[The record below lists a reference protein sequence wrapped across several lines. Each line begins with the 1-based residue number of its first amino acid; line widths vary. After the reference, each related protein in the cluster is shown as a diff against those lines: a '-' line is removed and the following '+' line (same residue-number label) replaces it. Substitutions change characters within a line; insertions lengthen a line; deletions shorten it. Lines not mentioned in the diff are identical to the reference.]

1 VLLGGRTARSQR
13 SILNNLFIT
22 YLLILSP
29 LGKRGLHQKIYI
41 MADKNDTNNS
51 LVNTQDPISIPLDPR
66 TGGKTVLDSGSDG
79 DVPISWGAMSS
90 TAGILEMSDEND
102 SEVSSLSSPGKPK
115 RTKRSPNRDDSDSDD
130 EDENGNK
137 LEKKL
142 EDSQTS
148 TFNPA
153 TDVGFLTSGLKAGF
167 SEDRNKRFRRTM
179 EVIVLRNH

>member
-1 VLLGGRTARSQR
+1 VAGLPAHKDLIIYCSYALMVSRRT
-13 SILNNLFIT
+13 T
-22 YLLILSP
+22 
-29 LGKRGLHQKIYI
+29 RGYSKSNQTQKYI
-41 MADKNDTNNS
+41 MADKTDTNNS
-51 LVNTQDPISIPLDPR
+51 SLASTQDPISIPLDPR
-66 TGGKTVLDSGSDG
+66 TGGKTVLDSGSES

-90 TAGILEMSDEND
+90 TAGILQMSDEND

-142 EDSQTS
+142 EDSHTS
-148 TFNPA
+148 SFNPD
-153 TDVGFLTSGLKAGF
+153 TDVEFLKSGLKAGF

-179 EVIVLRNH
+179 EVTVICNY